1 MEGKFDSLL
10 YKAKFPGVTADTL
23 VYVYS
28 PGIGVNK
35 NHKVEIGEFH
45 GERVHIPQS
54 KFFEF
59 QDYQLLPITPL
70 IQKLYFEMKTVK
82 PLRSIVSSSVGFI
95 ANPNLITKEKH
106 SPDQIPVL
114 RGRNVC
120 RYSIENQV
128 YFDFKKQNLAGGT
141 QNKDKLGI
149 RQKILMRKTGFPILS
164 TLDDTGRYPEQS
176 LYFLYQPVEG
186 YSLEYVL
193 GMVNSKLFQY
203 VYWHWMV
210 TNRDATPQLKKTH
223 LDEFPIRTIDFSN
236 LQEKAQLDYIVQ
248 LVARIL
254 ALSKQLPEVK
264 TPHEQESLKRQIEAI
279 DQQIDELVYE
289 FYELSKEEV
298 LLVENSQAKK

>member
-1 MEGKFDSLL
+1 MTAKYSGDTYRPNLYEYFVKRAIHLTNKNGFQSFIVPDRLGFNEQFTALRKVLLMEGKFDSLL

-28 PGIGVNK
+28 PGIDVNK

-70 IQKLYFEMKTVK
+70 IQKLYFEMKIVK

-95 ANPNLITKEKH
+95 AKPNLITKEKH
-106 SPDQIPVL
+106 SSDQMPVL

-141 QNKDKLGI
+141 QDKDKLGI
-149 RQKILMRKTGFPILS
+149 QQKILMRKTGFPIL
-164 TLDDTGRYPEQS
+164 T
-176 LYFLYQPVEG
+176 
-186 YSLEYVL
+186 
-193 GMVNSKLFQY
+193 
-203 VYWHWMV
+203 
-210 TNRDATPQLKKTH
+210 
-223 LDEFPIRTIDFSN
+223 FSG
-236 LQEKAQLDYIVQ
+236 
-248 LVARIL
+248 
-254 ALSKQLPEVK
+254 
-264 TPHEQESLKRQIEAI
+264 
-279 DQQIDELVYE
+279 
-289 FYELSKEEV
+289 
-298 LLVENSQAKK
+298 